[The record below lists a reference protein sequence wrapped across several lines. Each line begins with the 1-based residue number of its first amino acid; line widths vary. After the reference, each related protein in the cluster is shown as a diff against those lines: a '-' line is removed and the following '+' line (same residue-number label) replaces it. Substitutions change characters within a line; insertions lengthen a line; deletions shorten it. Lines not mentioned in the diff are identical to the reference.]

1 MFAVW
6 TRRDN
11 LPCDNPVTT
20 SGSTDNLSPPYYKTL
35 AAGESSLLYF
45 YFLSNRLCSD
55 WWKHM
60 WREERGEESGMKC
73 DVISVYRSTA
83 AEVAYSTK

>member
-55 WWKHM
+55 WWKQM
-60 WREERGEESGMKC
+60 WREGGAGGREW
-73 DVISVYRSTA
+73 D
-83 AEVAYSTK
+83 EV